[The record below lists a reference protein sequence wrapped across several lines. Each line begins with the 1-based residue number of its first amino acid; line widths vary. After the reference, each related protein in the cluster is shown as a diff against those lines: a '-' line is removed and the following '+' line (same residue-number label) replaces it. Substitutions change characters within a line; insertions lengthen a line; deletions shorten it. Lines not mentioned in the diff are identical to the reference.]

1 VSKLLILDDLRRVTI
16 EDCGQKLSNTKLLP
30 PSVDEIEK
38 DANQSQIDTDN
49 FCVELLDRQPLSS
62 SVEVQNQE
70 KNSLTLRGDNVPTVN
85 NNDDSSSSLEPLV
98 DVRKRLLERDND
110 FLDRQPLS
118 PSVEVQNQEK
128 NSLLLTEDNAPSVSN
143 DDSTSSLEPLVNVRK
158 RLLEGDN
165 DVPDRETVDEKKL
178 TRKRKRDPSNWKRNV
193 MKNLRMEGKEY
204 RTQKG
209 KLKKAKTMT
218 DVECKCHYNCNN
230 SILKE
235 ARHKIFNEY
244 HEIKTEELRWN
255 FISRHVRRITKKRS
269 YVSQNGDSRR
279 KYTLVYSLT
288 SEQKEHQVC
297 QKFFLE
303 TLQISSKKVFT
314 ALKKSSAYGV
324 VEPDQ
329 RGKKAPPQKK
339 SEATKNLIRDHIR
352 SLPLVASHYCRSTT
366 KRKYLPSGLSEN
378 RLYLDYK
385 DYCAELG
392 VTPEKASFYK
402 HIFTSEFNIGFHR
415 PKKDQCDYCTEFD
428 NKNDDAK
435 MEMQNDMTAHLAR
448 KVEAREAKKVDKDR
462 AKLDE
467 SFMCFAVDM
476 EKILL
481 TPSLKVGKLY
491 YKQKLKTFNF
501 TVYNLANA
509 QADNFM
515 WHEAVGT
522 KGSSEVATCL
532 WKLLSGLGEEVKEVT
547 FYADTASGQNRNCI
561 NAAMFLRAVHL
572 LPIETIN
579 QKFMESGHS
588 EMECDSVHSAIE
600 NHGNKI
606 DIYTPDG
613 WYTPARTAKTKP
625 PFYNVIEMN
634 YSDFL
639 NFKEFSKSAVINKKK
654 CEDGG
659 TINWLK
665 VKWIQYRKDQP
676 TKIFFKE
683 RLSDAEFRSLVVK
696 KESTRNSTSFLNQV
710 VPKLYTNTLPIDQ
723 KKFAGL
729 IKLCQADTIK
739 SAYHGFYE
747 ALKTTTDSV
756 QDESDID
763 ED

>member
-1 VSKLLILDDLRRVTI
+1 MFSRGQRLVQIALAVTSNDSEQNETLSESDNDEKEYTLLSPACFDDLRRVTI

-49 FCVELLDRQPLSS
+49 FCVELLDREPLSS

-85 NNDDSSSSLEPLV
+85 NDDSSSSLEPLV

-110 FLDRQPLS
+110 FSDRQPLS

-158 RLLEGDN
+158 RPLERDN

-193 MKNLRMEGKEY
+193 MKNLRME
-204 RTQKG
+204 
-209 KLKKAKTMT
+209 
-218 DVECKCHYNCNN
+218 
-230 SILKE
+230 
-235 ARHKIFNEY
+235 
-244 HEIKTEELRWN
+244 
-255 FISRHVRRITKKRS
+255 
-269 YVSQNGDSRR
+269 
-279 KYTLVYSLT
+279 
-288 SEQKEHQVC
+288 
-297 QKFFLE
+297 
-303 TLQISSKKVFT
+303 

-339 SEATKNLIRDHIR
+339 SEATINLIRDHIR

-600 NHGNKI
+600 NRGNKI

-613 WYTPARTAKTKP
+613 WYMLARTAKTKP

-710 VPKLYTNTLPIDQ
+710 VPKLYTNNLPIDQ